1 MPASQSSQVAVT
13 PVAPEEETPSPV
25 VQEATTAR
33 PRDRSSLDSLP
44 SYARSLLK
52 VEVPVTVKLAAKK
65 QTVEE
70 ILRLGAG
77 SIIQFDKS
85 CDETLEMAAGNHPI
99 AEGEAVKIGDKFGL
113 RITSIILPDERFQV
127 VHGK

>member
-1 MPASQSSQVAVT
+1 MS
-13 PVAPEEETPSPV
+13 EIEK
-25 VQEATTAR
+25 
-33 PRDRSSLDSLP
+33 LP
-44 SYARSLLK
+44 NYTRSLLK
-52 VEVPVTVKLAAKK
+52 VEVPVSVKLAAKK
-65 QTVEE
+65 QTVDD

-77 SIIQFDKS
+77 SIIQFDKG